1 MKKQAKEPDSTF
13 VFRITPDGQ
22 PRVWRTVELQEKQS
36 LHHLHLAVQQAFS
49 IKGRALYAFYL
60 SGKRWDSDS
69 EYGGPMAGSPKKA
82 KKAILGKLPIEKGRP
97 FLYLYHFEKEHWFDV
112 EWTDQKKGEP
122 KKSYPA
128 VLEGEGELAPPPP
141 SFEELLP
148 AYLKPL
154 LHELKPKVFAWDPA
168 STKPRSPR
176 EIQESKKLV
185 EGLKKVL
192 REKGDSA
199 WPLLEE
205 ATGMVLADWLL
216 SLPQDFVR
224 RGLAED
230 ALDLCDTF
238 SRFGED
244 AYFRCEKALVLAAI
258 DKKRKQKAALEQIQ
272 QVALRYPLLAE
283 ELTKQVGFLVEASKD
298 PALHLPEDARIWSK
312 VAEFFWKIDHVGP
325 AERFFRK
332 ALDLA
337 ADDIY
342 ERELILAKFVAMLEE
357 NERQEEA
364 IELIRSELDRG

>member
-1 MKKQAKEPDSTF
+1 MKKREKDPERTL
-13 VFRITPDGQ
+13 VFRVSPEGQ
-22 PRVWRTVELQEKQS
+22 PRVWRTVELEEKQS
-36 LHHLHLAVQQAFS
+36 LHHLHLGIQQAFS

-60 SGKRWDSDS
+60 SGKRWDSDT
-69 EYGGPMAGSPKKA
+69 EYGGPMSGAPKKA
-82 KKAILGKLPIEKGRP
+82 KKAILSKLPLDKARP
-97 FLYLYHFEKEHWFDV
+97 ILYLYHFEKEHWFEV
-112 EWTDQKKGEP
+112 EWTDQKKAEP

-128 VLEGEGELAPPPP
+128 VLEGEGELAPSPPA
-141 SFEELLP
+141 FDEFLP
-148 AYLKPL
+148 AHLKSL
-154 LHELKPKVFAWDPA
+154 VQELKPKVFAWDPA
-168 STKPRSPR
+168 SPKSRSPG
-176 EIQESKKLV
+176 EVQESKKLV
-185 EGLKKVL
+185 DALKKL
-192 REKGDSA
+192 LHEKGESA

-205 ATGMVLADWLL
+205 ATGMMLADWLL

-238 SRFGED
+238 SRLCEE
-244 AYFRCEKALVLAAI
+244 AYFKCEKALVLAAI

-298 PALHLPEDARIWSK
+298 PAVHLPEDPRIWSK

-325 AERFFRK
+325 AERFFRR

>member
-1 MKKQAKEPDSTF
+1 MKKQSKEPDRTF
-13 VFRITPDGQ
+13 VFRVTPEGQ
-22 PRVWRTVELQEKQS
+22 PRIWRTVELLEKQS

-49 IKGRALYAFYL
+49 MKGRALYAFYL
-60 SGKRWDSDS
+60 SGKRWDSDT
-69 EYGGPMAGSPKKA
+69 EYGGPMAGSPRKA
-82 KKAILGKLPIEKGRP
+82 KKAILGKLPLEKTRP

-112 EWTDQKKGEP
+112 EWTDQRKAEP

-141 SFEELLP
+141 SFDEFLP

-154 LHELKPKVFAWDPA
+154 VQELKPLVFGWDPA
-168 STKPRSPR
+168 SPKPRSPR

-185 EGLKKVL
+185 DGVKKL
-192 REKGDSA
+192 LSEKGDSA

-205 ATGMVLADWLL
+205 ATGMMLADWLL

-238 SRFGED
+238 SRFCEE
-244 AYFRCEKALVLAAI
+244 AYFKCEKALVLAAI

-298 PALHLPEDARIWSK
+298 TAVHLPEDPRIWSK

-325 AERFFRK
+325 AERFFRR